1 MIDERERYERAFQQ
15 FRMPEPAW
23 DRLVDRRD
31 RKRRNKR
38 IAAGV
43 VGFAVF
49 VAAVWIV
56 RDVASLNS
64 SRTPANQPT
73 QMPATQPTQMP
84 TTQPTE
90 TGPAET
96 GPAQTAS
103 PPALVSSP
111 PDKVT
116 QGTCSDGAR
125 SLLSL
130 SYGQSP
136 SPPFHNQIWVRFEV
150 RRSPVGHEW
159 RITLRTSP
167 GNIPMPPRRLVFQ
180 GIRVASD
187 SGDFAVEDR
196 VWEAGK
202 GNRRDLFWVR
212 AADTQT
218 GQVCRAHATIH

>member
-1 MIDERERYERAFQQ
+1 MTDQEILERAERAAKSVIVPDGRFEDLL
-15 FRMPEPAW
+15 R
-23 DRLVDRRD
+23 RRD
-31 RKRRNKR
+31 HKRRNRR
-38 IAAGV
+38 ITAGV

-73 QMPATQPTQMP
+73 QMPATQPT
-84 TTQPTE
+84 
-90 TGPAET
+90 ET

-125 SLLSL
+125 SLLGL

-136 SPPFHNQIWVRFEV
+136 SPPFHNQIWVLFEV

-196 VWEAGK
+196 VPEAGK
-202 GNRRDLFWVR
+202 GNRRDLFW
-212 AADTQT
+212 AQAIDTQT